1 MPADVAFERE
11 AANPVQPAGA
21 YFWVLVLLAAGVA
34 TMVFSSGRAAFALGA
49 LLAGAAVCLVAWLLH
64 ATPACVYFKYCW
76 LDGAGLHH
84 IEGTDPRGRVAHFAW
99 SEIERV
105 EAADPDDEFRGIILY
120 LRRTGLRG
128 VPVMLSVEHR
138 DEAVVAI
145 RARLG

>member
-1 MPADVAFERE
+1 MPDEVWFERE
-11 AANPVQPAGA
+11 AANPAQPAGA
-21 YFWVLVLLAAGVA
+21 YFWVLVLLAGGVA
-34 TMVFSSGRAAFALGA
+34 TMFFGSGRLAFAAGA
-49 LLAGAAVCLVAWLLH
+49 LLAGAGAGLYAWLLH
-64 ATPACVYFKYCW
+64 AAPACVYFRYCW

-84 IEGTDPRGRVAHFAW
+84 IEGTDPGGRVAHFAW
-99 SEIERV
+99 SEIERA

-138 DEAVVAI
+138 DEAVAAI